1 VKPIMVSLDSA
12 VLARWEYGG
21 KRYEILVDPDLV
33 DAFRQNPSSVNM
45 DDFLATDE
53 VWHDARG
60 GDRPTE
66 EAIDSTFG
74 TQEIDEIAAIILE
87 KGNIQLTTNQRKEM
101 VEQKRQLIIQEIH
114 STAIDPKA
122 KSPHPKTRIELAL
135 EECRFSVDPFKRL
148 DVQVK
153 DAINSLKS
161 LIPLSFEPV
170 RIAFRISGSGYGKA
184 SKFLRPYLDKDEWLS
199 NGDWACIIQCPPGMA
214 GNLIGKVKS
223 VDSDSE
229 VKEL

>member
-1 VKPIMVSLDSA
+1 MVSLDSA

-33 DAFRQNPSSVNM
+33 DAFLQNPSSVNM

-66 EAIDSTFG
+66 EAIESTFG

-135 EECRFSVDPFKRL
+135 EESRFSVDPFKRL

-153 DAINSLKS
+153 DAINTLKS

-170 RIAFRISGSGYGKA
+170 RIAFRISGSGYGKT

>member
-1 VKPIMVSLDSA
+1 MVSLDSA

-21 KRYEILVDPDLV
+21 KRYEILVDPALV

>member
-1 VKPIMVSLDSA
+1 MVSLDSA

-33 DAFRQNPSSVNM
+33 ESFRQNPANVSM

-53 VWHDARG
+53 VWHDAKG
-60 GDRPTE
+60 GDRPTG
-66 EAIDSTFG
+66 EAIEGAFG
-74 TQEIDEIAAIILE
+74 TQEINEIAAIILE

-101 VEQKRQLIIQEIH
+101 VEQKRQLIIEEIH

-135 EECRFSVDPFKRL
+135 EESRFSVDPFKRL

-153 DAINSLKS
+153 DAINSLKP

-170 RIAFRISGSGYGKA
+170 RIAFRISGSGYGKS
-184 SKFLRPYLDKDEWLS
+184 SKFLRQYLDKEEWLS
-199 NGDWACIIQCPPGMA
+199 NGDWACIIECPPGMV
-214 GNLIGKVKS
+214 GNIIGKVKS
-223 VDSDSE
+223 VDGNSE

>member
-1 VKPIMVSLDSA
+1 MVSLDSA

-66 EAIDSTFG
+66 EAIESTFG

-135 EECRFSVDPFKRL
+135 EESRFSVDPFKRL

-153 DAINSLKS
+153 DAINTLKS

-170 RIAFRISGSGYGKA
+170 RIAFRISGSGYGKT
-184 SKFLRPYLDKDEWLS
+184 SKFLRPYLDKAEWLS

>member
-1 VKPIMVSLDSA
+1 MVSLDEA
-12 VLARWEYGG
+12 VLARYEYGG

-33 DAFRQNPSSVNM
+33 DSFRANPSSVNI

-74 TQEIDEIAAIILE
+74 TQEIDQITKIILE
-87 KGNIQLTTNQRKEM
+87 KGSIQLTTNQRKEM
-101 VEQKRQLIIQEIH
+101 IEQKRQLIIQEIH

-122 KSPHPKTRIELAL
+122 KTPHPRTRIELAL
-135 EECRFSVDPFKRL
+135 EESRFSVDPFKRL
-148 DVQVK
+148 ELQVK
-153 DAINSLKS
+153 DAINILKP

-170 RIAFRISGSGYGKA
+170 RIAFRISGSAYGKA
-184 SKFLRPYLDKDEWLS
+184 SKFLRQYLDKEEWLS

-214 GNLIGKVKS
+214 GNIIGKVKS
-223 VDSDSE
+223 ADNNAE

>member
-1 VKPIMVSLDSA
+1 MVSLDSA

-33 DAFRQNPSSVNM
+33 DAFRQNPSNVNM

-66 EAIDSTFG
+66 EAIESTFG

-101 VEQKRQLIIQEIH
+101 DEQKRQLIIQEIH

-135 EECRFSVDPFKRL
+135 EESRFSVDPFKRL

-153 DAINSLKS
+153 DAINTLKS

-170 RIAFRISGSGYGKA
+170 RIAFRISGSGYGKT

-214 GNLIGKVKS
+214 GNLIGRVKS

>member
-1 VKPIMVSLDSA
+1 MVSLDSA

-33 DAFRQNPSSVNM
+33 ESFKADPSSVNI

-66 EAIDSTFG
+66 EAIEATFG
-74 TQEIDEIAAIILE
+74 TQDINEIAAIVIE
-87 KGNIQLTTNQRKEM
+87 KGSIQLTTNQRKEL
-101 VEQKRQLIIQEIH
+101 VEQKRQMIIQEIH

-122 KSPHPKTRIELAL
+122 KTPHPKTRIELAL
-135 EECRFSVDPFKRL
+135 EESRFSVDPFKRL
-148 DVQVK
+148 ELQVK
-153 DAINSLKS
+153 DAIDILKP
-161 LIPLSFEPV
+161 LIPLSFEPI
-170 RIAFRISGSGYGKA
+170 RIAFRIPSSGYGA
-184 SKFLRPYLDKDEWLS
+184 CGKFLRQYLDKEEWLS
-199 NGDWACIIQCPPGMA
+199 NGDWACIIECPPGMA
-214 GNLIGKVKS
+214 GNLISKVKGVAS
-223 VDSDSE
+223 NSE

>member
-1 VKPIMVSLDSA
+1 MVSLDSA

-33 DAFRQNPSSVNM
+33 DAFRQNPSNVNM

-66 EAIDSTFG
+66 EAIESTFG

-135 EECRFSVDPFKRL
+135 EESRFSVDPFKRL

-153 DAINSLKS
+153 DAINTLKS

-170 RIAFRISGSGYGKA
+170 RIAFRISGSGYGKT

>member
-1 VKPIMVSLDSA
+1 MNRDAVEVSVIDSEGYRILDRDEVNKQIDRLKPLEVKPIMVSLDSA

-21 KRYEILVDPDLV
+21 KRYEILVDPNLV

-66 EAIDSTFG
+66 EAIESTFG

-135 EECRFSVDPFKRL
+135 EESRFSVDPFKRL

-153 DAINSLKS
+153 DAINTLKS

-170 RIAFRISGSGYGKA
+170 RIAFEFLVLVMAKQVNFYG
-184 SKFLRPYLDKDEWLS
+184 
-199 NGDWACIIQCPPGMA
+199 
-214 GNLIGKVKS
+214 LI
-223 VDSDSE
+223 
-229 VKEL
+229 

>member
-1 VKPIMVSLDSA
+1 MVSLDSA

-66 EAIDSTFG
+66 EAIESTFG

-87 KGNIQLTTNQRKEM
+87 KGNIQLTTNQRK
-101 VEQKRQLIIQEIH
+101 
-114 STAIDPKA
+114 
-122 KSPHPKTRIELAL
+122 
-135 EECRFSVDPFKRL
+135 
-148 DVQVK
+148 VQTV
-153 DAINSLKS
+153 
-161 LIPLSFEPV
+161 
-170 RIAFRISGSGYGKA
+170 
-184 SKFLRPYLDKDEWLS
+184 
-199 NGDWACIIQCPPGMA
+199 
-214 GNLIGKVKS
+214 
-223 VDSDSE
+223 
-229 VKEL
+229 

>member
-1 VKPIMVSLDSA
+1 MVSLDSA

>member
-1 VKPIMVSLDSA
+1 MVSLDEA
-12 VLARWEYGG
+12 VLARYEYGG

-33 DAFRQNPSSVNM
+33 ESFRTDPSSINI

-66 EAIDSTFG
+66 DAIDSTFG
-74 TQEIDEIAAIILE
+74 TQEIEVIAKMILE
-87 KGNIQLTTNQRKEM
+87 KGSIQLTTNQRKEM
-101 VEQKRQLIIQEIH
+101 VEQKRQMIIQEIH

-122 KSPHPKTRIELAL
+122 KTPHPRTRIELAL
-135 EECRFSVDPFKRL
+135 EESRFSVDPFKRL
-148 DVQVK
+148 ELQVK
-153 DAINSLKS
+153 DAINILKP

-170 RIAFRISGSGYGKA
+170 RIAFRVSGSAYGQC
-184 SKFLRPYLDKDEWLS
+184 SKFLRPYLDKEEWLS

-214 GNLIGKVKS
+214 GNIIGKVKS
-223 VDSDSE
+223 ADNNAE

>member
-1 VKPIMVSLDSA
+1 MVSLDSA

-21 KRYEILVDPDLV
+21 KRYEILVDPALV

-66 EAIDSTFG
+66 EAIESTFG

-135 EECRFSVDPFKRL
+135 EESRFSVDPFKRL

-153 DAINSLKS
+153 DAINTVKS

-170 RIAFRISGSGYGKA
+170 RIAFRISGSGYGKT

>member
-1 VKPIMVSLDSA
+1 MVSLDTA

-33 DAFRQNPSSVNM
+33 DDFRQDPSNVNM

-66 EAIDSTFG
+66 DAIESTFG
-74 TQEIDEIAAIILE
+74 TQEIGLIAAKILE

-122 KSPHPKTRIELAL
+122 KTPHQKTSIE
-135 EECRFSVDPFKRL
+135 
-148 DVQVK
+148 
-153 DAINSLKS
+153 
-161 LIPLSFEPV
+161 
-170 RIAFRISGSGYGKA
+170 
-184 SKFLRPYLDKDEWLS
+184 
-199 NGDWACIIQCPPGMA
+199 
-214 GNLIGKVKS
+214 
-223 VDSDSE
+223 
-229 VKEL
+229 